1 MSYRSER
8 SNLEVNELSSGE
20 FNDLVVVTS
29 SEGVLGKAVMG
40 VLEGSSIQQVA
51 TNEDTANTVHI

>member
-8 SNLEVNELSSGE
+8 SDLKIDELSRGE
-20 FNDLVVVTS
+20 LNNLVVVTS
-29 SEGVLGKAVMG
+29 SEGVLSKAVMS

-51 TNEDTANTVHI
+51 ANKDTANTVHI